1 MINMRNSR
9 KAQTSMEFVILTG
22 FMLMAFLIFYIVIQS
37 KLVEANK
44 NTIDLAAKQ
53 VETIV
58 VNELKV
64 AESVSDGYYREFELP
79 QRVNGMNY
87 TLSII
92 PGPSQ
97 GSSDIPE
104 VVIKYNGRERVYFV
118 SQAYVSNLSKVG
130 KGLNNISKINGTI
143 LIQNMTSN

>member
-1 MINMRNSR
+1 MRNSR